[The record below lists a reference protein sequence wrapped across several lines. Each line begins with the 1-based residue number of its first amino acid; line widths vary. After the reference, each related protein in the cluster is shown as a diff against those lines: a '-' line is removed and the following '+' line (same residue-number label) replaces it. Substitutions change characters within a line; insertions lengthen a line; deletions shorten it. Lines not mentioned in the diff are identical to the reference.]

1 MLTVMLN
8 VKNANMD
15 KTSNNNK
22 NLDWKTSNGKT
33 TTMAQK
39 VEEKKHSIYILEST
53 VRDTYRFTEDTQRS
67 K

>member
-1 MLTVMLN
+1 MLN

-39 VEEKKHSIYILEST
+39 VEEKKH
-53 VRDTYRFTEDTQRS
+53 
-67 K
+67 